1 MKISQYFI
9 DTNIFIYSVGR
20 DHPLKSNCASA
31 IRRLRDG
38 GIRAIVN
45 TEIIQEILYRY
56 QSLKELRLGIKLA
69 KEAMALSSKILPV
82 TERDLALAIELLES
96 HPQIDTR
103 DAFHAATMINN
114 EVKEIISTDSHFDLI
129 RGIKRIDP
137 ARWS

>member
-20 DHPLKSNCASA
+20 DHPQKSNCASA
-31 IRRLRDG
+31 IRRIRDQE
-38 GIRAIVN
+38 IRAILN

-56 QSLKELRLGIKLA
+56 QSMKELQLGIRLA
-69 KEAMALSSKILPV
+69 RDAMALSSKILPV
-82 TERDLALAIELLES
+82 TERDLSLALELLES
-96 HPQIDTR
+96 HPQVDTR

-114 EVKEIISTDSHFDLI
+114 NIEEIISTDSHFDLI

>member
-31 IRRLRDG
+31 IRRIRDE
-38 GIRAIVN
+38 GIRAILN

-56 QSLKELRLGIKLA
+56 QSMRELPLGIKLA
-69 KEAMALSSKILPV
+69 REAMALSSKILPV
-82 TERDLALAIELLES
+82 TEGDLSLAIKLLES
-96 HPQIDTR
+96 HPRIDTR

-114 EVKEIISTDSHFDLI
+114 EIEEIISTDSHFDLI
-129 RGIKRIDP
+129 PGIKRIDP
-137 ARWS
+137 ARRG

>member
-1 MKISQYFI
+1 MNMSQYFI

-20 DHPLKSNCASA
+20 DHPLRSNCASA
-31 IRRLRDG
+31 IRRIRDQE
-38 GIRAIVN
+38 IRAILN

-56 QSLKELRLGIKLA
+56 QSIKELQLGIRLVR
-69 KEAMALSSKILPV
+69 EAMALSSKILSV

-114 EVKEIISTDSHFDLI
+114 DIKEIISTDFHFDLI
-129 RGIKRIDP
+129 PGINRIDP
-137 ARWS
+137 VRWR

>member
-1 MKISQYFI
+1 MNTSQYFI

-20 DHPLKSNCASA
+20 DHPLRSNCASA
-31 IRRLRDG
+31 IRRIRDQEF
-38 GIRAIVN
+38 RAILN

-56 QSLKELRLGIKLA
+56 QSIKELQLGIRLA
-69 KEAMALSSKILPV
+69 REAMALSSRILSV

-114 EVKEIISTDSHFDLI
+114 DIQEIISTDSHFDLI
-129 RGIKRIDP
+129 PRINRIDP
-137 ARWS
+137 AQWR

>member
-31 IRRLRDG
+31 IRRIRDEE
-38 GIRAIVN
+38 IRAILN

-56 QSLKELRLGIKLA
+56 QSMKELQLGIRLA
-69 KEAMALSSKILPV
+69 REAMALSSKILSV

-114 EVKEIISTDSHFDLI
+114 DIKEIISTDSHFDFI
-129 RGIKRIDP
+129 HGIKRIDP